1 LSWRLLLVPGT
12 GLPAAEGGAGN
23 TGIPVLPRSG
33 QGIKSRH
40 AERRA
45 WRGRTGHRRVL
56 PVSRIAGQ
64 SSRNIISGTI
74 SGKIIPRM
82 TPVRSFSRITGYR
95 TVFFSVDVH
104 GRRLPLPEETGSF
117 RMPGF
122 ADAGEAAMTA
132 AAFQAGGKEVNMEAG
147 VFRTGFRHPPASRLR
162 RL

>member
-1 LSWRLLLVPGT
+1 MEGKDWAQESTACFPHSRT
-12 GLPAAEGGAGN
+12 IFQEHHFRDDFRQNHPADDAC
-23 TGIPVLPRSG
+23 PLY
-33 QGIKSRH
+33 
-40 AERRA
+40 
-45 WRGRTGHRRVL
+45 
-56 PVSRIAGQ
+56 
-64 SSRNIISGTI
+64 
-74 SGKIIPRM
+74 
-82 TPVRSFSRITGYR
+82 RITGYR